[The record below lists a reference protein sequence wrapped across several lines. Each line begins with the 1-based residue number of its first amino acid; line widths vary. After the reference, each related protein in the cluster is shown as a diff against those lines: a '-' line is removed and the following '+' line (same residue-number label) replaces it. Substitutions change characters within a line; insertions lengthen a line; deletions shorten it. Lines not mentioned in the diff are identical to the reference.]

1 MDENSKQDIIDEIEE
16 IERKIKSLKL
26 KFKEGKTEPK
36 ATKEEKNL
44 KPGDKARTLNPNR
57 LLRQETEGIV
67 VKVNNDTKR
76 VTVEGKR
83 FKVKVVR
90 HFNNVVKI
98 EEFSK

>member
-16 IERKIKSLKL
+16 IEKRIKSLKL
-26 KFKEGKTEPK
+26 KLTEGKTEPK
-36 ATKEEKNL
+36 TAKGEKNL
-44 KPGDKARTLNPNR
+44 KPGDKARILNPNR
-57 LLRQETEGIV
+57 LLGQETEGFV

-90 HFNNVVKI
+90 HINNVVKI
-98 EEFSK
+98 NEFSK